1 MKKITFTISAHVR
14 AEQSFLIPDELEI
27 NTSDLS
33 RTYKDVLAFNGL
45 CEHHNVL
52 ANPDPILIARTI
64 DIEQEPWKL
73 NPKVTGFNLSSDID
87 EWTYDLF
94 VLNCHLTQLKSRAV
108 CALLFDEHFYDEE
121 FKYFTFYISMLQG
134 EFDEVHFT
142 FDEAFYLWNQIKDEV
157 VEKDEPFDYKIRPK
171 VNELIGKY
179 LLEKQKEEDEE
190 DFPY

>member
-1 MKKITFTISAHVR
+1 MKKITFTISANVR

-27 NTSDLS
+27 NASDLNK
-33 RTYKDVLAFNGL
+33 TYKDVLAFNGL
-45 CEHHNVL
+45 CEHNNIL

-73 NPKVTGFNLSSDID
+73 HPKVTGFNLSSDID

-94 VLNCHLTQLKSRAV
+94 VYNSHLTQLKSRAV

-134 EFDEVHFT
+134 EFDEAHFA
-142 FDEAFYLWNQIKDEV
+142 FEEAFHLWHQIKNEV
-157 VEKDEPFDYKIRPK
+157 VVNDVPFDYKISPK
-171 VNELIGKY
+171 MRELIGTY
-179 LLEKQKEEDEE
+179 LLEKQEDDDENFE
-190 DFPY
+190 Y

>member
-33 RTYKDVLAFNGL
+33 KTYKDVLAFNGL

-73 NPKVTGFNLSSDID
+73 HPKVTGFNLSSDID

-121 FKYFTFYISMLQG
+121 FKYFTFYISILQG
-134 EFDEVHFT
+134 EFDEAHFT

-171 VNELIGKY
+171 VSELIGNY
-179 LLEKQKEEDEE
+179 LLEKQKEEDDENIE
-190 DFPY
+190 Y